1 MVLDAS
7 SGIEHSELS
16 HSQLLICSLIYS
28 IQPAN
33 AAWNAHLSPCCTTAF
48 LQTLPATS
56 YLQVSAGPHF
66 LQKALYYCI
75 LNIALDALPMCS
87 LILYVNPISYNSEGN
102 IINRQN

>member
-33 AAWNAHLSPCCTTAF
+33 AA
-48 LQTLPATS
+48 
-56 YLQVSAGPHF
+56 
-66 LQKALYYCI
+66 
-75 LNIALDALPMCS
+75 
-87 LILYVNPISYNSEGN
+87 
-102 IINRQN
+102 